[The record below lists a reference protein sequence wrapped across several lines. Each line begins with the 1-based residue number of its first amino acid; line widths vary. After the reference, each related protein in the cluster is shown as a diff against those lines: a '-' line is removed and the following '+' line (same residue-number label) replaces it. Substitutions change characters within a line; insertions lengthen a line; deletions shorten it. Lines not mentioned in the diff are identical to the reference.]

1 MTPEELEQLPG
12 IGPSMIDKIFSAVN
26 SYYSQ
31 YEEQPAPQEETMGE
45 ALAREEAL
53 AASAEMPSADDHHQ
67 PAETPSLEQVAS
79 EEEAANAEGA
89 DDEQVMDAAFAHL
102 SVGPSELSKGEEAA
116 SAASEH
122 EFDTIK
128 DSENVG

>member
-1 MTPEELEQLPG
+1 
-12 IGPSMIDKIFSAVN
+12 
-26 SYYSQ
+26 
-31 YEEQPAPQEETMGE
+31 
-45 ALAREEAL
+45 
-53 AASAEMPSADDHHQ
+53 
-67 PAETPSLEQVAS
+67 
-79 EEEAANAEGA
+79 
-89 DDEQVMDAAFAHL
+89 MDAAFAHL